1 MRIWSLHPRH
11 LDQKGL
17 VACWRETLL
26 AQKVLQGGTTGYRN
40 HPQLLRFQAHA
51 DPLAA
56 IAGYLSGLLDESR
69 ARGYRFDATRIGVET
84 GDVALIPVTTGQL
97 AYELGH
103 LRTKLEGRAPER
115 VPVLPTAEALGA
127 GDVHP
132 LFRVVPGPVEEWER
146 R

>member
-40 HPQLLRFQAHA
+40 HPQLLRFRAHE

-56 IAGYLSGLLDESR
+56 IGSYLWGLLDESR
-69 ARGYRFDATRIGVET
+69 ARGYHFNDTKIAVESRE
-84 GDVALIPVTTGQL
+84 VALIPVTRGQL
-97 AYELGH
+97 AHELGH
-103 LRTKLEGRAPER
+103 LRSKLEARAPEQ
-115 VPVLPTAEALGA
+115 VAALPTV

-146 R
+146 L